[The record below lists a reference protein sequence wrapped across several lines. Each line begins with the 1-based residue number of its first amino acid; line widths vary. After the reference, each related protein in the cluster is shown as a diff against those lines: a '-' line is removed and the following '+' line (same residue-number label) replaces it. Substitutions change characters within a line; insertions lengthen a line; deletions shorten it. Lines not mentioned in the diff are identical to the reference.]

1 MMPLHAFKRGDVIWW
16 EFPPSPIR
24 PDYTIRGRHMAVIL
38 SDDTVEN
45 RTVIVSP
52 ISSWV
57 RKNKDGSI
65 MVDDQGNPLY
75 KTLKSFHLELPRSTY
90 PHFLQHDSYLKLD
103 QLFTLTR
110 DTVRGR
116 ILGSLHSEDLFQL
129 DLKIM
134 QVLAMYDTVENL
146 FDVYLKQ
153 TFSAENRTM
162 SPRA

>member
-1 MMPLHAFKRGDVIWW
+1 MPLRAFKRGDVIWW
-16 EFPPSPIR
+16 KFPSSPIQ

-38 SDDTVEN
+38 SDDTLEN

-57 RKNKDGSI
+57 KKNKDGSI
-65 MVDDQGNPLY
+65 LVDEQGNPLY
-75 KTLKSFHLELPRSTY
+75 KTLKGFHLELPRSTY

-110 DTVRGR
+110 DTIHGR
-116 ILGSLHSEDLFQL
+116 IIGSLSSEDLFQL

-134 QVLAMYDTVENL
+134 QVLAMFDTVEML
-146 FDVYLKQ
+146 VDAYHKQ
-153 TFSAENRTM
+153 MIASENSEPIVKR
-162 SPRA
+162 